1 MEYPLITNVAQFV
14 VGSDYFFK
22 PKKTSE
28 GKPNKF
34 QGVGVPVGNEKLFK
48 IGKLSKIEANVDS
61 ITKLTF
67 TDVGDSERKKILKKP
82 VTLNFSSYAYTAKDQ
97 TDDFYSLF
105 PAGSLGA
112 LAAAPVLPGSLK
124 KVLGEVT
131 IGENVGAWTA
141 PISGAEAAAGAA
153 VAAVAAAGAGGA
165 GAGSANVSAAVA
177 AIAPMSAATMDLFL
191 WCMNGDFGTNSLK
204 SILKRNPDLNH
215 QIIGTMKPMNTTYSF
230 MPIFSASTRRP
241 QCNLRFDS
249 LKPRITDALT
259 GGVSVGVPDFLPP
272 DMRPQAAFTISTI
285 ISPLALLI
293 ICYEKPHLRGLDRF
307 MGAMASM
314 LEKGANPSLGLNA
327 ACWIGLPDVVDV
339 LVKAG
344 ASANEPQRFVSA
356 TMEVVTIPLLTAV
369 PYLGPPS
376 VRIATILIGLSSD
389 DESDNREML
398 ITDSIISQLEARKA
412 PTANPD
418 NANIDRIIAI
428 AEEKRKVQEGR
439 LFVPGSVYYRALQRK
454 IHPGM
459 TNAELNELNRLAD
472 LKVYGNNNALGGG
485 SYKSKRRQRR
495 GTIKKQKTVTE

>member
-48 IGKLSKIEANVDS
+48 IGKLSKIEANLDS

-97 TDDFYSLF
+97 TDDFYSTV
-105 PAGSLGA
+105 PAGSLGSA
-112 LAAAPVLPGSLK
+112 AAAPIMPGSLK

-141 PISGAEAAAGAA
+141 PISGAEAAA
-153 VAAVAAAGAGGA
+153 AAGAGGAGA

-215 QIIGTMKPMNTTYSF
+215 QIIGTMKPMNTTYSL

-259 GGVSVGVPDFLPP
+259 GGVYVGLPDFLPP

-314 LEKGANPSLGLNA
+314 LEKGANPSLGLNT
-327 ACWIGLPDVVDV
+327 ACWMGLPDVVDV

-344 ASANEPQRFVSA
+344 ASANEPQRFVSPA
-356 TMEVVTIPLLTAV
+356 MEVVTIPLLTAV

-454 IHPGM
+454 IHSGM

-472 LKVYGNNNALGGG
+472 LKVYGNNNNVLGGG
-485 SYKSKRRQRR
+485 SYKYKRRQGRS
-495 GTIKKQKTVTE
+495 GTKNKTKKNITKFF